1 MGFFNYFSSN
11 NGWKNAK
18 VKILFVDLQSIKI
31 QKTVFKSS
39 ALFRLH
45 MIVFLWGFTAILGKL
60 IHANAQILVFYRMF
74 FASVFLYVFIRFF
87 KRESLNISRKLMIQL
102 AIIGGFMAFHWFCF
116 FYSIKVSN
124 VSIALSCLSLSTLF
138 ASILEPIVF
147 KRKIDIS
154 EVIMGI
160 VIVICMG
167 LIFKTEFQYKEG
179 IFFGI
184 LTALFGTIFSVFNGK
199 IFGKTSSGN
208 IIFYEIFSGFLI
220 LSILYVFMGQIS
232 HLNEISYRD
241 LALIIL
247 LASVFTAFPML
258 ESVNLMKYI
267 SPFTLILT
275 VNLEPVYGIILAFFI
290 FGDSEEMSPIFY
302 IASLIMILAIIANGI
317 IKARR
322 GTKNLDI

>member
-1 MGFFNYFSSN
+1 MV
-11 NGWKNAK
+11 KN
-18 VKILFVDLQSIKI
+18 
-31 QKTVFKSS
+31 S

-60 IHANAQILVFYRMF
+60 IESNAQALTFYRML
-74 FASVFLYVFIRFF
+74 FAAIFLFIFIRFV
-87 KRESLNISRKLMIQL
+87 KKESIKVSKKLFIQL
-102 AIIGGFMAFHWFCF
+102 SAIGGFMAFHWLCF

-138 ASILEPIVF
+138 ASILEPIIF
-147 KRKIDIS
+147 KRKVDIS
-154 EVIMGI
+154 EVVMGV

-179 IFFGI
+179 IFYGI

-220 LSILYVFMGQIS
+220 LTAFLLLSGQIFQI
-232 HLNEISYRD
+232 NEISTRD
-241 LALIIL
+241 LTLVIL

-290 FGDSEEMSPIFY
+290 FGESEQMSPIFY
-302 IASLIMILAIIANGI
+302 GASLIMILAIIVNGI
-317 IKARR
+317 LKSR
-322 GTKNLDI
+322 KNAAAKKVNV

>member
-1 MGFFNYFSSN
+1 MF
-11 NGWKNAK
+11 KN
-18 VKILFVDLQSIKI
+18 
-31 QKTVFKSS
+31 S

-45 MIVFLWGFTAILGKL
+45 LIVFLWGFTAILGKL
-60 IHANAQILVFYRMF
+60 IHAGANLLVFYRMG
-74 FASVFLYVFIRFF
+74 FAALFLYIFIRFI
-87 KRESLNISRKLMIQL
+87 KRESLYVPRKLLIQL
-102 AIIGGFMAFHWFCF
+102 AAIGGAMAFHWFCF

-124 VSIALSCLSLSTLF
+124 VAIALSCLSLSTIF

-147 KRKIDIS
+147 KRKVDVS

-160 VIVICMG
+160 VIVICMA
-167 LIFKTEFQYKEG
+167 LIFKAEFQYKEG

-184 LTALFGTIFSVFNGK
+184 LTALFGTVFGVFNGK

-220 LSILYVFMGQIS
+220 LTVFYLVTGQIS
-232 HLNEISYRD
+232 QLNEISYRD
-241 LALIIL
+241 LTLIII

-258 ESVNLMKYI
+258 ESVKLMKYI

-290 FGDSEEMSPIFY
+290 FGESEQMSPIFY
-302 IASLIMILAIIANGI
+302 IASLIMILAIVANGI
-317 IKARR
+317 IKTRR
-322 GTKNLDI
+322 ATKKVEI

>member
-1 MGFFNYFSSN
+1 MVN
-11 NGWKNAK
+11 K
-18 VKILFVDLQSIKI
+18 
-31 QKTVFKSS
+31 S

-45 MIVFLWGFTAILGKL
+45 FIVFLWGFTAILGKL

-74 FASVFLYVFIRFF
+74 FAAFFLFIFIRFF
-87 KRESLNISRKLMIQL
+87 QRQSLKISKKLFFQL
-102 AIIGGFMAFHWFCF
+102 AAIGGFMAFHWLF
-116 FYSIKVSN
+116 FFHSIKVSN

-138 ASILEPIVF
+138 ASVLEPLIF

-167 LIFKTEFQYKEG
+167 MIFKTEFHYKEG
-179 IFFGI
+179 IFYGV

-208 IIFYEIFSGFLI
+208 IIFYEIFSGLMI
-220 LSILYVFMGQIS
+220 LSVFYLFTGQIFQ
-232 HLNEISYRD
+232 LNEISYRD
-241 LALIIL
+241 LALILI

-258 ESVNLMKYI
+258 ESVKLMKYI

-290 FGDSEEMSPIFY
+290 FGESEQMSPVFY
-302 IASLIMILAIIANGI
+302 IASFIMIMAIIANGV
-317 IKARR
+317 IKQRKAA
-322 GTKNLDI
+322 TKKVEAA

>member
-1 MGFFNYFSSN
+1 
-11 NGWKNAK
+11 
-18 VKILFVDLQSIKI
+18 
-31 QKTVFKSS
+31 
-39 ALFRLH
+39 
-45 MIVFLWGFTAILGKL
+45 
-60 IHANAQILVFYRMF
+60 
-74 FASVFLYVFIRFF
+74 
-87 KRESLNISRKLMIQL
+87 MIQL
-102 AIIGGFMAFHWFCF
+102 AVIGGFMAFHWFCF

-147 KRKIDIS
+147 KRKVDLS

-167 LIFKTEFQYKEG
+167 MIFKTEFQYKEG
-179 IFFGI
+179 IFYGI
-184 LTALFGTIFSVFNGK
+184 LTALFGTIFSVFNGR

-220 LSILYVFMGQIS
+220 LSVIYIFMGQITY
-232 HLNEISYRD
+232 LNEISYRD
-241 LALIIL
+241 LALIII

-290 FGDSEEMSPIFY
+290 FGDSEQMSPIFY
-302 IASLIMILAIIANGI
+302 IASLIMILAIVANGI

-322 GTKNLDI
+322 ATKKVEI

>member
-1 MGFFNYFSSN
+1 MF
-11 NGWKNAK
+11 KN
-18 VKILFVDLQSIKI
+18 
-31 QKTVFKSS
+31 S

-45 MIVFLWGFTAILGKL
+45 LIVFLWGFTAILGKL
-60 IHANAQILVFYRMF
+60 IHANAQVLVFYRMA
-74 FASVFLYVFIRFF
+74 FAALFLYIFIRFF
-87 KRESLNISRKLMIQL
+87 NKESLRISRKLLIHL
-102 AIIGGFMAFHWFCF
+102 SIIGGFMAFHWLCF

-138 ASILEPIVF
+138 AAILEPLIF
-147 KRKIDIS
+147 KRKVDVS

-160 VIVICMG
+160 VIVICMAM
-167 LIFKTEFQYKEG
+167 IFKTEFHYKEG
-179 IFFGI
+179 IFYGI

-220 LSILYVFMGQIS
+220 LSLFYLLTGQIS

-247 LASVFTAFPML
+247 LASIFTAFPML
-258 ESVNLMKYI
+258 ESVKLMKYI

-302 IASLIMILAIIANGI
+302 IASLIMILAIVANGI
-317 IKARR
+317 IKAKRA
-322 GTKNLDI
+322 TKKAEI

>member
-1 MGFFNYFSSN
+1 MVN
-11 NGWKNAK
+11 
-18 VKILFVDLQSIKI
+18 
-31 QKTVFKSS
+31 KSE
-39 ALFRLH
+39 LFRLH
-45 MIVFLWGFTAILGKL
+45 FIVFLWGFTAILGKL
-60 IHANAQILVFYRMF
+60 IHANAQVLVFYRMS
-74 FASVFLYVFIRFF
+74 FAALFLYIFIRFF
-87 KRESLNISRKLMIQL
+87 KKESLKVSKKLLIQL
-102 AIIGGFMAFHWFCF
+102 AAIGGFMAFHWLCF

-138 ASILEPIVF
+138 ASILEPIIF

-154 EVIMGI
+154 EVVMGI

-167 LIFKTEFQYKEG
+167 LIFKTEFHYKEG
-179 IFFGI
+179 IFYGI

-220 LSILYVFMGQIS
+220 LSVFYLITGQIFQV
-232 HLNEISYRD
+232 NEISYRD

-275 VNLEPVYGIILAFFI
+275 VNLEPIYGIILAFFI
-290 FGDSEEMSPIFY
+290 FGESEQMSPIFY
-302 IASLIMILAIIANGI
+302 IASLIMILAIIANGV
-317 IKARR
+317 IKARKNAA
-322 GTKNLDI
+322 TKKVEF

>member
-1 MGFFNYFSSN
+1 M
-11 NGWKNAK
+11 A
-18 VKILFVDLQSIKI
+18 
-31 QKTVFKSS
+31 VFKNS

-45 MIVFLWGFTAILGKL
+45 LIVFLWGFTAILGKL
-60 IHANAQILVFYRMF
+60 IHVNAQILVFYRMLFAAF
-74 FASVFLYVFIRFF
+74 FLFVFIRFV
-87 KRESLNISRKLMIQL
+87 KRESLRVSRKLLIQL
-102 AIIGGFMAFHWFCF
+102 SIIGGFMAFHWLF
-116 FYSIKVSN
+116 FFHSIKVSN

-138 ASILEPIVF
+138 AAILEPVIF

-167 LIFKTEFQYKEG
+167 MIFKTEFHYKEG

-199 IFGKTSSGN
+199 IYGKTSSGN
-208 IIFYEIFSGFLI
+208 IIFYEIFAGFLI
-220 LSILYVFMGQIS
+220 LSLFYLFTGQITQ
-232 HLNEISYRD
+232 LNEISYRD
-241 LALIIL
+241 LSLILL

-258 ESVNLMKYI
+258 ESIKLMKYI

-290 FGDSEEMSPIFY
+290 FGDSEQMSPVFY
-302 IASLIMILAIIANGI
+302 IASLIMILAIVANGV
-317 IKARR
+317 IKARK
-322 GTKNLDI
+322 TANTQKVEI